1 MIAALAKYLPARP
14 QADELSRGRQ
24 LLEMAALYLARRIGP
39 GYYLQARWGRASV
52 PFADKWHHVNRSEY
66 LRVIHAL
73 NPRDYQKVSQHKLVE
88 KAVMQAQGLPT
99 AKALGF
105 AHAQRGRRPN
115 GAPLCSAQDLTEALA
130 GHDGRRVCFK
140 HVEGYGG
147 FGFAS
152 YLVSVQGGV
161 CELRKREGDA
171 PLTTAQWWAE
181 HGDDAEGFLLEEHLT
196 QHPALAALN
205 ASSVN
210 TVRMWTVL
218 TPSGWQTIG
227 AYLRVGR
234 RGAQVDNNASG
245 GIACPVDVRTGRVID
260 AFLPASP
267 RESVPQHP
275 DSGAALLGFQV
286 PDWEAALQRAGD
298 AVAAFPH
305 MRIAGLDMAFTPE
318 GPALI
323 ELNVCPDY
331 IGCAWMDLPLRSR
344 LADLGVQREPAHG
357 QQESVADRLL
367 RKQTPW

>member
-1 MIAALAKYLPARP
+1 M
-14 QADELSRGRQ
+14 
-24 LLEMAALYLARRIGP
+24 EMAALYLARRIGP
-39 GYYLQARWGRASV
+39 GYYLQARWGRAAV
-52 PFADKWHHVNRSEY
+52 PFADKWNHVNRGEY
-66 LRVIHAL
+66 LRLIHRL

-105 AHAQRGRRPN
+105 VHALRGRQPN
-115 GAPLCSAQDLTEALA
+115 GAPLCSAQHLAAALA
-130 GHDGRRVCFK
+130 GHHGRRVCFK

-152 YLVSVQGGV
+152 YQIEFQGSD
-161 CELRKREGDA
+161 CWLRKREGEA
-171 PLTTAQWWAE
+171 AISVTQWWAE
-181 HGDDAEGFLLEEHLT
+181 HGADAEGFLLEEHLP
-196 QHPALAALN
+196 QHPALAGLN

-210 TVRMWTVL
+210 TVRMWTVS
-218 TPSGWQTIG
+218 TPQGWKTIG

-234 RGAQVDNNASG
+234 QGAQVDNNASG
-245 GIACPVDVRTGRVID
+245 GIACPVDVVTGRVTD

-267 RESVPQHP
+267 RQPVPCHP
-275 DSGAALLGFQV
+275 DSGAPLLGFQV
-286 PDWEAALQRAGD
+286 PDWALALQRAGE

-305 MRIAGLDMAFTPE
+305 MHIAGLDMAFTPD

-344 LADLGVQREPAHG
+344 LADLAVSLQAVHG
-357 QQESVADRLL
+357 EHETVADRLL